1 MPDPAAYRCVACG
14 ARWTYAQVR
23 NLARCPAC
31 GSGLQLLAPSPPVA
45 SSRKAAASSRRRTS
59 SNVRVLPSIAVE

>member
-1 MPDPAAYRCVACG
+1 MPDPAAYRCIACH

-31 GSGLQLLAPSPPVA
+31 GSGLQLLAP
-45 SSRKAAASSRRRTS
+45 AAATTPSR
-59 SNVRVLPSIAVE
+59 L